1 VPVHAFSLARGA
13 DLQLQLFTA
22 SSLDESVFKFT
33 IRQLYKRRLNPR
45 HSLNRRRCA
54 FQNCAAR
61 FGCNKI
67 LYTKRNQNKSF
78 FCPNQYLV
86 ITLKEFRLQQNFVHQ
101 KESKQILFL
110 PKPISCH
117 YIERSTEVSTRK
129 IKGTSAVNLCYG
141 SHN

>member
-1 VPVHAFSLARGA
+1 MPVHAFSLARGA

-22 SSLDESVFKFT
+22 SSLDESVFKCT
-33 IRQLYKRRLNPR
+33 VRQLYKRRLNPR

-54 FQNCAAR
+54 LQNCAAR

-67 LYTKRNQNKSF
+67 LYTR
-78 FCPNQYLV
+78 
-86 ITLKEFRLQQNFVHQ
+86 
-101 KESKQILFL
+101 KESKQNLLL

-129 IKGTSAVNLCYG
+129 IKGTRAVNLCYS
-141 SHN
+141 SHNLYQTCTLPTTCI